1 MRPHPLLFALGR
13 SAGCLPT
20 DVRTKSAAA
29 DTHEPMLLSRSF
41 AARTGSRVSE
51 RACCAPL
58 VRRLCRSADP
68 EATIAPGGSD
78 TPLALQRR
86 FAALDGLQ
94 MKYDTME
101 KVYEQR
107 LREMEMEFHNA
118 TEHVFDRRSAIVSG
132 ASEPTTDE
140 VTSSSFETAH
150 LVDAEVPTSG
160 VPEGV
165 PGFWATAI
173 KQCLNSDL
181 ATEDGEEDDLPL
193 EERFS
198 EKDWEVLDY
207 LVDVR
212 TSLWVPPS
220 PRWDDVMTEED
231 AQAQGLTPEQLE
243 QMDADA
249 DADGDVCHAGL
260 QPRTS
265 RLQPRT
271 SRPPS

>member
-1 MRPHPLLFALGR
+1 MFSH
-13 SAGCLPT
+13 C
-20 DVRTKSAAA
+20 
-29 DTHEPMLLSRSF
+29 M
-41 AARTGSRVSE
+41 AARTGARMLE
-51 RACCAPL
+51 RGCRAPL
-58 VRRLCRSADP
+58 VRHLCRSADP
-68 EATIAPGGSD
+68 EAASVPGGD

-107 LREMEMEFHNA
+107 LRGMEMEFHKA
-118 TEHVFDRRSAIVSG
+118 TEHVFDRRSSIVSG
-132 ASEPTTDE
+132 ASEPTRE
-140 VTSSSFETAH
+140 EIASSSFETAH

-160 VPEGV
+160 VPKGV
-165 PGFWATAI
+165 PSFWSTAI
-173 KQCLNSDL
+173 KQCINAEPD
-181 ATEDGEEDDLPL
+181 DGDADDLPL

-212 TSLWVPPS
+212 TSLWVPPV

-243 QMDADA
+243 QMDAEAEGEGHDE
-249 DADGDVCHAGL
+249 GELGLRVC
-260 QPRTS
+260 
-265 RLQPRT
+265 
-271 SRPPS
+271 

>member
-1 MRPHPLLFALGR
+1 M
-13 SAGCLPT
+13 
-20 DVRTKSAAA
+20 
-29 DTHEPMLLSRSF
+29 MLSRAF

-58 VRRLCRSADP
+58 VRRLCRPADP

-78 TPLALQRR
+78 TPPALQRR

-107 LREMEMEFHNA
+107 LREMETEFHNA

-181 ATEDGEEDDLPL
+181 ATEDVEEDDLPL
-193 EERFS
+193 EQRFN

-212 TSLWVPPS
+212 TTLWVPPA

-231 AQAQGLTPEQLE
+231 AQAQGLTPEQLK
-243 QMDADA
+243 QMDADG
-249 DADGDVCHAGL
+249 DADGDVCHARAPTPDE
-260 QPRTS
+260 QAT
-265 RLQPRT
+265 
-271 SRPPS
+271 